1 MCDHY
6 TNEVN
11 GSAVLTIRWMPPSG
25 TVPLYVCVCV
35 CVTVVCIFGPFWHR
49 WTQEAFY
56 CGQTSA
62 SLSPSVP
69 PSWSLL
75 ISQRYVRSSKSCG
88 IIFELYRGFRRTND
102 FSQAIT
108 SGQISGVYSFYLF
121 IYFLLITN
129 AKTSEAFYK
138 LRFCLCPSTCYLV

>member
-25 TVPLYVCVCV
+25 TVPLYVCVCYC
-35 CVTVVCIFGPFWHR
+35 CVHLWTFLVKVFTVVRFLHLCPRPF
-49 WTQEAFY
+49 
-56 CGQTSA
+56 
-62 SLSPSVP
+62 VP

-88 IIFELYRGFRRTND
+88 INFELYKGFRRTND

-108 SGQISGVYSFYLF
+108 SGQISGVYSFFFF